1 MNTKNEITEQSIK
14 VPSDMLIDIFAIILK
29 EDLKYEVVQV
39 LENKAI
45 IILSV
50 EIDGKQSR
58 QVKVLQN
65 IQNQLHAYNDYRYG
79 ENESLNWRE
88 S

>member
-14 VPSDMLIDIFAIILK
+14 IPSDMLIDIFAIILK

-39 LENKAI
+39 LENKAVM
-45 IILSV
+45 ILSI
-50 EIDGKQSR
+50 EIDGNQSR

>member
-14 VPSDMLIDIFAIILK
+14 IPSDMLIDIFAIILK

-39 LENKAI
+39 LENKAVM
-45 IILSV
+45 ILSI
-50 EIDGKQSR
+50 EIDGNQSR

-65 IQNQLHAYNDYRYG
+65 IQNQLHAYNDYRFG

>member
-14 VPSDMLIDIFAIILK
+14 IPLDMLIDIFAIILK

-39 LENKAI
+39 LENKAVM
-45 IILSV
+45 ILSI